1 MDFLEQIDT
10 LYIKFG
16 LMIVILIGHFIVTRQ
31 NNIKLLLQYHV
42 YAYGIIIL
50 LLSLS
55 IPHVFSSFP
64 QDISDLENKK
74 RLLYHLQR
82 NNEALSQT
90 TQAIREMCLVTF
102 LVLVSVISKIIKL
115 FKIEKSVE

>member
-16 LMIVILIGHFIVTRQ
+16 LMIVILIGHFIVARQ
-31 NNIKLLLQYHV
+31 NNIKLSLQYYL

-55 IPHVFSSFP
+55 IPHVFSGYP

-90 TQAIREMCLVTF
+90 TQAIREMAFITF
-102 LVLVSVISKIIKL
+102 LLLVSVISKIIKYV
-115 FKIEKSVE
+115 KIDKSVD

>member
-16 LMIVILIGHFIVTRQ
+16 LMIVILIGHFIVARQ
-31 NNIKLLLQYHV
+31 NNIKFLLQYHV

-55 IPHVFSSFP
+55 IPHVFSGYP

-90 TQAIREMCLVTF
+90 TQAIREICLVTF

>member
-16 LMIVILIGHFIVTRQ
+16 LMIVFLIGHFIVARQ
-31 NNIKLLLQYHV
+31 NNIKLTLQYHL
-42 YAYGIIIL
+42 YTYGIIIL
-50 LLSLS
+50 LVSLS
-55 IPHVFSSFP
+55 IPHVFSGYP
-64 QDISDLENKK
+64 QDITDLENKK

-90 TQAIREMCLVTF
+90 TQAIREMCFVTF
-102 LVLVSVISKIIKL
+102 LFLVSVISKIIKI